1 MFKEL
6 GKMKIVSTGIKGLDL
21 VLNGGFNHPSTVLV
35 AGTAGAG
42 KTTLAMQSLF
52 NAAREGEVC
61 LFISAISEPV
71 AMMES
76 FVSSY
81 SFFDYSLL
89 EKKKIRLF
97 NVEEDLLKKGAPEVI
112 KFIEE
117 KIYMYK
123 PSRLV
128 IDPITVIAESKET
141 EFQQRLFLYELLTR
155 MKSWNLFVLLTGEF
169 TMETLKESPLS
180 YLVDCILHI
189 SEVMVVDKSER
200 YLSVIKMRGR
210 NYISGRHTYK
220 LSNDG
225 ITVFPRLLPETEFK
239 KPAST
244 VRVSTGVVG
253 LDRMLKGGL
262 LKDNVLLF
270 SGGPGTGKTMFG
282 MHFIY
287 EGANKGEEGLIVSFE
302 EWPDKLL
309 RNAKS
314 YGLDFESLEKEGM
327 VKFLYFS
334 PALFYADEHAM
345 LIKDTLKKYNIKR
358 VFFDGIENLET
369 ALTDS
374 IKRRDYIHALVN
386 YFSSQ
391 GITTVLT
398 SEIPELF
405 GAIRLTHEAFSGSVD
420 VIVLLRHVEVEGQM
434 KKALSVLKSRGSD
447 HDKEIREFEITDK
460 GIEVKVALK
469 GYENVLVGTARR
481 PPAEI
486 FKEMFGG
493 KRL

>member
-1 MFKEL
+1 
-6 GKMKIVSTGIKGLDL
+6 MKTVPTGINGLDL
-21 VLNGGFNHPSTVLV
+21 VLKGGFNHPSTILV

-42 KTTLAMQSLF
+42 KTTMAMQSLF

-76 FVSSY
+76 FVSNY
-81 SFFDYSLL
+81 SFFDFSLL

-97 NVEEDLLKKGAPEVI
+97 NIEEELLKKGTTDVI
-112 KFIEE
+112 NFIEE
-117 KIYMYK
+117 KIHMYK

-128 IDPITVIAESKET
+128 IDPVTVIAESKET

-155 MKSWNLFVLLTGEF
+155 MKSWNLLVLLTGEF
-169 TMETLKESPLS
+169 TLESLKESPLS

-189 SEVMVVDKSER
+189 CEVLEGDKTER
-200 YLSVIKMRGR
+200 YLTVVKMRGR
-210 NYISGRHTYK
+210 GYISGRHSYK
-220 LSNDG
+220 LNNDG
-225 ITVFPRLLPETEFK
+225 IVVFPRLLPETEFK
-239 KPAST
+239 KPAT
-244 VRVSTGVVG
+244 TERISTGVEG

-262 LKDNVLLF
+262 LRDNVILF

-282 MHFIY
+282 MQFIY
-287 EGANKGEEGLIVSFE
+287 EGASKGEEGLIITFE
-302 EWPDKLL
+302 EWPEKLM
-309 RNAKS
+309 RNARS
-314 YGLDFESLEKEGM
+314 HGLDFETLEKKGM
-327 VKFLYFS
+327 AKFLYFS
-334 PALFYADEHAM
+334 PALFHADEHAM
-345 LIKDTLKKYNIKR
+345 LIKDTLRQYNIKR

-369 ALTDS
+369 ALPDS

-391 GITTVLT
+391 GITAVLT

-405 GAIRLTHEAFSGSVD
+405 GTIRLTHEAFSGSVD
-420 VIVLLRHVEVEGQM
+420 IIILLRHVEVDGQM

-469 GYENVLVGTARR
+469 GYENVLVGTARK
-481 PPAEI
+481 PPADI
-486 FKEMFGG
+486 FREMFGG
-493 KRL
+493 RKS

>member
-1 MFKEL
+1 
-6 GKMKIVSTGIKGLDL
+6 MKTVPTGIKGLDL
-21 VLNGGFNHPSTVLV
+21 VLNGGFNHPSTTLV

-76 FVSSY
+76 FISSY
-81 SFFDYSLL
+81 SFFDYSLI

-97 NVEEDLLKKGAPEVI
+97 NIEKDLFKAGTSALIE
-112 KFIEE
+112 FIEE
-117 KIYMYK
+117 KIRMYK
-123 PSRLV
+123 PSRIV
-128 IDPITVIAESKET
+128 IDPVTVIAESKEH
-141 EFQQRLFLYELLTR
+141 EFEQRLFLFELITR
-155 MKSWNLFVLLTGEF
+155 MKSWNLLVLLTGEF
-169 TMETLKESPLS
+169 TMESLKENPLS

-189 SEVMVVDKSER
+189 SEEAIGDKSER

-210 NYISGRHTYK
+210 SYIHGRHTYK
-220 LSNDG
+220 LDSNG
-225 ITVFPRLLPETEFK
+225 IAVFTRLIPEPDLR
-239 KPAST
+239 KPVSM
-244 VRVSTGVVG
+244 VRISTGVEG

-262 LKDNVLLF
+262 FEDSIILF
-270 SGGPGTGKTMFG
+270 SGGPGTGKTIFG

-287 EGANKGEEGLIVSFE
+287 EGASRGEQGLIISFE
-302 EWPDKLL
+302 ESPEKLI
-309 RNAKS
+309 RNAKAF
-314 YGLDFESLEKEGM
+314 GWDFGQLEKKGM

-334 PALFYADEHAM
+334 PALFHADEHAM
-345 LIKDTLKKYNIKR
+345 LIKDALKEYNIKR

-369 ALTDS
+369 ALPDV
-374 IKRRDYIHALVN
+374 IKRRDYIHSLVN

-391 GITTVLT
+391 GITTLLT

-405 GAIRLTHEAFSGSVD
+405 GTIRLTHEAFSGSVD
-420 VIVLLRHVEVEGQM
+420 AIVLLRHVEVEGQM
-434 KKALSVLKSRGSD
+434 RKALSLLKSRGSD

-469 GYENVLVGTARR
+469 GYENVLVGTATR

-486 FKEMFGG
+486 FREMFGG
-493 KRL
+493 KR